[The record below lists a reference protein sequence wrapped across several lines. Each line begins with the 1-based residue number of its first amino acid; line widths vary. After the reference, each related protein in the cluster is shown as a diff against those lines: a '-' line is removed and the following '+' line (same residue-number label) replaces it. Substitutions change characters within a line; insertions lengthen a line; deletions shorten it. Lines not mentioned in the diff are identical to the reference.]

1 MRKRLIPNV
10 GTNNPQLAPKPQN
23 LAVLNINHLRTTVG
37 LEHTI
42 DRRTHRAAR
51 SCAYVMQ
58 ALVMISACPSSSV
71 LQEHGRRHF
80 DPMQRPELII

>member
-1 MRKRLIPNV
+1 MCKRLIPNV
-10 GTNNPQLAPKPQN
+10 GTNNPQLAPKPQD

-42 DRRTHRAAR
+42 GRRTHSAAR
-51 SCAYVMQ
+51 TRACVMQ
-58 ALVMISACPSSSV
+58 VLMMISACPSSLV

-80 DPMQRPELII
+80 DPMQQSELII

>member
-1 MRKRLIPNV
+1 MCKRLIPNV
-10 GTNNPQLAPKPQN
+10 GTNNPQLAPKPQD

-42 DRRTHRAAR
+42 SRRIHSAAR
-51 SCAYVMQ
+51 TRACVMQ
-58 ALVMISACPSSSV
+58 ALVMISMCSSSSV

-80 DPMQRPELII
+80 DPMQRSELIV